1 MKLALACAW
10 VKEIFHLNVTKLYL
24 ELGTMTDISTW
35 YTHKEILKL
44 NVMTLSST
52 LCWYT
57 QETSTSLCL
66 GQRNISSQCN
76 DFVLNMVTQ
85 TIIFYFLVNALCW
98 YRKSAL
104 ACAQD

>member
-1 MKLALACAW
+1 MLCASIHKKLALACAW

-24 ELGTMTDISTW
+24 ELGTMSAISTG
-35 YTHKEILKL
+35 YTYKEILKL

-66 GQRNISSQCN
+66 GQKIFHQMLMTLIST
-76 DFVLNMVTQ
+76 L
-85 TIIFYFLVNALCW
+85 
-98 YRKSAL
+98 
-104 ACAQD
+104 